1 MPFIDPTLLT
11 CQPIPSM
18 VRFPCLTLRLK
29 VFSLHAGSDHIV
41 GGILMG
47 NAINDENPMNWGRLD
62 GNPEANLDPICEAN
76 DDVLHRLDL
85 PLADGTKC
93 YPPVLSPFD
102 DTTSDPDE
110 APLIMVPDDSMLP
123 VQQIDSDFSNQFY
136 IKSRSVI
143 NYSNREVQ
151 VVSPL
156 KTPPRECMATLDDAP
171 TEFFIAATPEDRL
184 PQTTSFRGFHADDM
198 AGETF
203 VSPVPNSYRAVKP
216 SSSSPILE
224 TPIIPKHE
232 VTPLCTSKPLSPLPK
247 SCNNTK
253 LPIASAFKGSEIC
266 NGLEKPLKS
275 PKIDVSVSHS
285 ETRPHLS
292 CLRSQE
298 SSQSPAKPKAL
309 NFSECAPEV
318 APFEVLQNGKPS
330 IFLKLP
336 VTETTVITPA
346 QQIDSSKVIVD
357 IPSEQIRL
365 CRYERLMKANT
376 EFQQRLQVT
385 QFLQKQG
392 NIYVSHC
399 SPID

>member
-1 MPFIDPTLLT
+1 ME
-11 CQPIPSM
+11 
-18 VRFPCLTLRLK
+18 
-29 VFSLHAGSDHIV
+29 
-41 GGILMG
+41 
-47 NAINDENPMNWGRLD
+47 NAINDGNPMNWGRPD
-62 GNPEANLDPICEAN
+62 GNAEANLDPVCEAN

-85 PLADGTKC
+85 PLADRTNC

-102 DTTSDPDE
+102 DTTLDPDE

-123 VQQIDSDFSNQFY
+123 VQQIDSHFSDQFY

-143 NYSNREVQ
+143 NYPIKEVQ

-156 KTPPRECMATLDDAP
+156 RTPPRECTATLDDAP
-171 TEFFIAATPEDRL
+171 TEFFIATTPEDRL
-184 PQTTSFRGFHADDM
+184 PQTASFQGFHEDDM

-203 VSPVPNSYRAVKP
+203 VSPVPNSCRAEKL

-224 TPIIPKHE
+224 TPVIPKHE
-232 VTPLCTSKPLSPLPK
+232 VTPPCTSKPLPPLPK
-247 SCNNTK
+247 SSNNK
-253 LPIASAFKGSEIC
+253 NLPIASVSKGHEIFIA
-266 NGLEKPLKS
+266 LQKPLKS
-275 PKIDVSVSHS
+275 PKTAVSHL

-292 CLRSQE
+292 CIPSQE

-336 VTETTVITPA
+336 VTETAVITPA

-385 QFLQKQG
+385 QSLQKQG
-392 NIYVSHC
+392 NTYVSHC

>member
-1 MPFIDPTLLT
+1 ME
-11 CQPIPSM
+11 
-18 VRFPCLTLRLK
+18 
-29 VFSLHAGSDHIV
+29 
-41 GGILMG
+41 
-47 NAINDENPMNWGRLD
+47 NAINDGNPMNWGRPD
-62 GNPEANLDPICEAN
+62 GNAEANLDPVCEAN

-85 PLADGTKC
+85 PLADRTNC

-102 DTTSDPDE
+102 DTTLDPDE

-123 VQQIDSDFSNQFY
+123 VQQIDSHFSDQFY

-143 NYSNREVQ
+143 KYPIKEVQ

-156 KTPPRECMATLDDAP
+156 KTPPRERMATLDDAP

-184 PQTTSFRGFHADDM
+184 PQTASFQGFHEDDM

-203 VSPVPNSYRAVKP
+203 VSPVPNSCRAVKL

-224 TPIIPKHE
+224 TPIIPNHE
-232 VTPLCTSKPLSPLPK
+232 VTPPCTSKPLPPLPK
-247 SCNNTK
+247 SCNNK
-253 LPIASAFKGSEIC
+253 NLPIASVSKGHEIFIT
-266 NGLEKPLKS
+266 LQKPLKS
-275 PKIDVSVSHS
+275 PKTEDSVSHS
-285 ETRPHLS
+285 ETRRHLS

-309 NFSECAPEV
+309 NFSDCAPEV

-336 VTETTVITPA
+336 VTETAVITPA

-385 QFLQKQG
+385 QSLQKQG